1 MAAQKMKFAGLVLG
15 ALATVLLSAC
25 REATSVTVYTSVDR
39 SFSEPV
45 LAAFE
50 DATGIQIEA
59 LYDVE
64 ATKTTGLA
72 SRLVAEADR
81 PRADVFWNG
90 ELVQTQRLAAQGIL
104 EADWVTFGGRV
115 RVLIV
120 NTDRLE
126 PDDYPSQVADF
137 LSNRWPADQTA
148 IAHPLFGT
156 SATHAGA
163 LFALWGMPRGEAF
176 YRDAKE
182 AGVQIVDGNSVV
194 RDMAVRGE
202 ILFGLTD
209 TDDACGAVAQGAP
222 VAVLFPDQDGMGALV
237 IPNSAARVRGAPH
250 PESADQLIAWLQGD
264 EAAEIL
270 FDAGWFHVIG
280 KDVPEANACDLPGK
294 VVAMEVPAAALV
306 AGFDQAQRMLRQTLV
321 R

>member
-1 MAAQKMKFAGLVLG
+1 MKLLRLVFYT
-15 ALATVLLSAC
+15 LAVVLMVAC
-25 REATSVTVYTSVDR
+25 RKEPSITVYTSVDR
-39 SFSEPV
+39 SFSEPAF
-45 LAAFE
+45 AAFE
-50 DATGIQIEA
+50 RTSGIQVNA

-104 EADWVTFGGRV
+104 EPDWATFGGRA

-126 PDDYPSQVADF
+126 VDEYPSRVVDF
-137 LSNRWPADQTA
+137 LSDRWPADQTA

-163 LFALWGMPRGEAF
+163 LFAHWGAEQSEAF
-176 YRDAKE
+176 YRDAKV
-182 AGVQIVDGNSVV
+182 AGVHIVDGNSVV

-209 TDDACGAVAQGAP
+209 TDDACGAKAHGAP
-222 VAVLFPDQDGMGALV
+222 VEVLFPDQNGMGALV
-237 IPNSAARVRGAPH
+237 IPNTVARVTGAPN
-250 PESADQLIAWLQGD
+250 PDAADRLIAWLQGPK
-264 EAAEIL
+264 ASALLAE
-270 FDAGWFHVIG
+270 AGWFHVADT
-280 KDVPEANACDLPGK
+280 DVPAASSCGLPAK
-294 VVAMEVPAAALV
+294 VVPMEVPSEALV
-306 AGFDQAQRMLRQTLV
+306 SGFDKAQEKLRQVLV